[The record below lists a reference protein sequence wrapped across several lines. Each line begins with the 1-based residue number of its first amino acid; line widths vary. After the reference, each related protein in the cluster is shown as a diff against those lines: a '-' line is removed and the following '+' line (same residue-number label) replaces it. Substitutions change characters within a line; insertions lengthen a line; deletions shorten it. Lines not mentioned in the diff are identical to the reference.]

1 MRLAVISDFSEE
13 NWPSMDI
20 LADELVER
28 ASGVPGLDVRCI
40 RPRMP
45 APFKRL
51 MNSRA
56 PSGFVHN
63 LDRVSGRYLE
73 YSARILR
80 ERARFDRFHLVDHS
94 YAHLALFLPG
104 RRTGVFCHDIDA
116 FRPLY
121 ERKAEGWRRAL
132 AATLLAGLKRA
143 NVVFHSNPIVRG
155 EILEYGLVPEER
167 LVHAPYGVAAEFRA
181 DAGPEDAPARERP
194 PYLLHVGSLIPRKN
208 PEFLLRVFGAIARAR
223 PELEFLQVGGEFS
236 PALEALIDELGLAS
250 RLRRLPRHSQRE
262 LAPLYRNA
270 RVVLMPSLSEGFG
283 LPVIEALSCGAPVVA
298 SDIPVFRQVGGTAV
312 NYAPTSELEA
322 WQARVLEVL
331 AGDPSTTR
339 AERLAQASI
348 YSWQAHTEI
357 IVRAHQQA
365 HAGGHG

>member
-1 MRLAVISDFSEE
+1 MKLAVISDFGEE

-20 LADELVER
+20 LADELVRR
-28 ASGVPGLDVRCI
+28 ASELPGLDVQCI
-40 RPRMP
+40 RPRML

-51 MNSRA
+51 VNSGA
-56 PSGFVHN
+56 QSGFVHN

-73 YSARILR
+73 YSLRILR

-104 RRTGVFCHDIDA
+104 RKTGVFCHDIDA

-121 ERKAEGWRRAL
+121 DRSAERWRRAL

-167 LVHAPYGVAAEFRA
+167 LVHAPYGVASEFRPEP
-181 DAGPEDAPARERP
+181 GPEDAAARARP

-208 PEFLLRVFGAIARAR
+208 PEFLVRVFGALARAR

-236 PALEALIDELGLAS
+236 PALEALAADPVLAP

-270 RVVLMPSLSEGFG
+270 RAVLMPSLSEGFG

-298 SDIPVFRQVGGTAV
+298 SDIPVFRQVGGNAV
-312 NYAPTSELEA
+312 AYAPTSELEA
-322 WQARVLEVL
+322 WQTRVLAVL
-331 AGDPSTTR
+331 DQDPAASR
-339 AERLAQASI
+339 AERLAQAST
-348 YSWQAHTEI
+348 YSWQAHAEI
-357 IVRAHQQA
+357 IVRAHERA
-365 HAGGHG
+365 HAGARS